1 MFRMALHSCLSQSM
15 ASIASR
21 VSAVVPNRFLS
32 TMSDFDL
39 QDAPFVHFR
48 TRRGENPKFK
58 SPRKRASKLFND
70 LNTEACSTMKEAKPS
85 VFEAQVRVG
94 DAVELEVLS
103 QGGVES
109 TNRKNIEKMRGVVI
123 GMASRGLATS
133 IHIRDVVHGEPV
145 ERKIHL
151 FSPLVKSLKVSE
163 KNFVYKGRRKVKRA
177 KLYFLRERNPAEYRV
192 TKW

>member
-1 MFRMALHSCLSQSM
+1 
-15 ASIASR
+15 
-21 VSAVVPNRFLS
+21 
-32 TMSDFDL
+32 MSDIDL

-85 VFEAQVRVG
+85 VFDAQVRVG

-151 FSPLVKSLKVSE
+151 FSPLVKSLKVLE

-177 KLYFLRERNPAEYRV
+177 KLYFLRERNPAGEFICSRKTMKEAERCNFPLYELFL
-192 TKW
+192 TCATPMHLL